1 MSHSSSKNRRSA
13 EYTQTP
19 SPERCFGIY
28 ARNSTPQIDDAIMRT
43 TALLRQAGI
52 KVVDLPTVLSGAKV
66 ELLLTF
72 GGDGSMLH
80 AVRLMAP
87 LGIPVL
93 GINFGHVGYL
103 CAIKENDIES
113 ALQLVIGRQYTIE
126 KRLML
131 QGDVY
136 HEGELVWQ
144 ARAFNEFHVGGCTR
158 TVTLEISIDGH
169 AFGRVRGDGVI
180 VCTRTGSTAYAFSA
194 GGPAML
200 IDAICLVASNAVF
213 SSAIRSLI
221 LPRES
226 HIVITNLTEPARP
239 YVIADGQKDL
249 LISKNTQVHIGPSDC
264 PALLVNLGLM
274 SEVES
279 LHRGFQEL
287 MIREL
292 ENPPAGERCSIQ

>member
-1 MSHSSSKNRRSA
+1 MATSSFTDQPSA
-13 EYTQTP
+13 EFLDLP
-19 SPERCFGIY
+19 VVERRFGIY
-28 ARNSTPQIDDAIMRT
+28 TRRSTPQIDEAIMRT
-43 TALLRQAGI
+43 TAILRQSGI
-52 KVVDLPTVLSGAKV
+52 EVVDLQTVLSGVKV
-66 ELLLTF
+66 EALLTF

-80 AVRLMAP
+80 AVRLMSP

-113 ALQLVIGRQYTIE
+113 ALQLVIERQYVIE

-144 ARAFNEFHVGGCTR
+144 ARAFNEFHIGGCNR
-158 TVTLEISIDGH
+158 TVTLEITIDGH

-200 IDAICLVASNAVF
+200 VDAICLVSSNAIF
-213 SSAIRSLI
+213 SSASRSLV
-221 LPRES
+221 LPKES
-226 HIVITNLTEPARP
+226 RLVIRNLTEAGRP

-249 LISKNTQVHIGPSDC
+249 LISKNTEIHITPSDC
-264 PALLVNLGLM
+264 PALLLNLGLM
-274 SEVES
+274 SDVEAM
-279 LHRGFQEL
+279 HRGFQEL

-292 ENPPAGERCSIQ
+292 DGN